1 MPAEYGRDSNKGQR
15 DLMSSSTQSAPAATA
30 PSNRKS
36 LVTTLVQELEGQI
49 EDGRLK
55 PGDRLPSEAVL
66 AITAGVSR
74 TVVREAV
81 ASLRAAGLIETR
93 QGSGAFVL
101 ASPKKLV
108 FPGGIERAAV
118 EDILSV
124 LELRLAVEVE
134 CAALAA
140 ARRKD
145 EDITALDRA
154 IAAMS
159 AADSLGDSGVSADL
173 SFHHALARATG
184 NIYFVEFLK
193 YLGEYAVPRRHLA
206 GRTTDPGDV
215 RAYMAMVDAEH
226 RAIRDAV
233 AARDSA
239 LAAAAMRGH
248 LAGSRARYSLLI
260 KAGSAAT

>member
-1 MPAEYGRDSNKGQR
+1 
-15 DLMSSSTQSAPAATA
+15 MSSPTRPVPVTIA
-30 PSNRKS
+30 PSSRKS
-36 LVTTLVQELEGQI
+36 LVTTLVQELESQI

-66 AITAGVSR
+66 AISAGVSR

-81 ASLRAAGLIETR
+81 ASLKAARLIETR
-93 QGSGAFVL
+93 QGSGAYVL

-108 FPGGIERAAV
+108 FPGGLERSAV

-140 ARRKD
+140 ARRTD
-145 EDITALDRA
+145 EDIAALDRA
-154 IAAMS
+154 ITAMS
-159 AADSLGDSGVSADL
+159 AADSFGDSGVSADL

-184 NIYFVEFLK
+184 NPYFIEFLK

-206 GRTTDPGDV
+206 GRAGDPGDI

-233 AARDSA
+233 AARDAA

-248 LAGSRARYSLLI
+248 LAGSRARYAALI
-260 KAGSAAT
+260 KAGATPG

>member
-1 MPAEYGRDSNKGQR
+1 
-15 DLMSSSTQSAPAATA
+15 MSSTTQPASVTIS
-30 PSNRKS
+30 PSSRKS
-36 LVTTLVQELEGQI
+36 LVTTMAQELESQI

-66 AITAGVSR
+66 AVSAGVSR

-81 ASLRAAGLIETR
+81 ASLKAAGLIETR

-101 ASPKKLV
+101 EAPKKQV
-108 FPGGIERAAV
+108 FLGGIERATV

-140 ARRKD
+140 ARRTD
-145 EDITALDRA
+145 DDIAALDRA

-159 AADSLGDSGVSADL
+159 AADSFSDSGVSADL

-184 NIYFVEFLK
+184 NPYFVEFLK
-193 YLGEYAVPRRHLA
+193 YLGEFAVPRRHMV
-206 GRTTDPGDV
+206 GRTRNLGDV
-215 RAYMAMVDAEH
+215 QAYMTMVDAEH
-226 RAIRDAV
+226 RAIRNAV
-233 AARDSA
+233 AAQDSA

-248 LAGSRARYSLLI
+248 LAGSRARYSTLI
-260 KAGSAAT
+260 KADAAET